1 MSSISNPSTVRNTA
15 TCPHGLPMGAC
26 PICNGGAGGKTKR
39 NSGEWSYAKCAA
51 VGAQM
56 RAAKARIEA
65 RKELL
70 EEQFNTALKIQKAIM
85 NFVDKAQ
92 NMLQSIHSKLP
103 QELQTV
109 FNKLVN
115 GIINPVLNL
124 ISKIPQT
131 IEKISEFI
139 NEAKNKILSAA
150 EKLNAILGEIKN
162 FIEKNITD
170 RFKKL
175 TRKIIRFFIL
185 EEREENYQNDEEIE
199 IFKSRELRKIHM
211 AILRLR
217 REGEK
222 EDAEY
227 SYDQK
232 ASCANKKK

>member
-1 MSSISNPSTVRNTA
+1 MSSVSNPSNVRNTN
-15 TCPHGLPMGAC
+15 TCPHGLPAGAC
-26 PICNGGAGGKTKR
+26 PICNGSAGGRTKR

-51 VGAQM
+51 VGLEM

-70 EEQFNTALKIQKAIM
+70 EEQFSAAIKMQKAIM
-85 NFVDKAQ
+85 NFVNKAQ
-92 NMLQSIHSKLP
+92 NMLLLIHSKLP
-103 QELQTV
+103 PELQTV
-109 FNKLVN
+109 FNKLVS

-131 IEKISEFI
+131 LEKIGEFMNDI
-139 NEAKNKILSAA
+139 KLKILAVA

-175 TRKIIRFFIL
+175 TKKIIRFFIL
-185 EEREENYQNDEEIE
+185 ESREENYQNDEEIE
-199 IFKSRELRKIHM
+199 IFKSRELRKLSR

-217 REGEK
+217 LKDK
-222 EDAEY
+222 EDVEH
-227 SYDQK
+227 D
-232 ASCANKKK
+232 CN